1 VLESGRALVVAVN
14 KWDGLEAYTREQ
26 IKQFLESKL
35 KFLDFAR
42 FHYISAIRG
51 QGLDTMFR
59 SVDGAYAA
67 AMAKLPTPKLT
78 RALLDAIQKQAPP
91 RHGAFR
97 PKMRYAHQGGMNPP
111 LIVIHGNALD
121 HVSDSYRRYLEHT
134 FREIFKLQGT
144 PLKIQ
149 FNTSENPYA
158 YKAEHKVDTPGS
170 KRGPRSSRPNA
181 RPDARDVAKAAA
193 KEAAKPA
200 KSASAKA
207 NAVKDPKPRNKPGA
221 KPVAKP
227 GIKSR
232 SRSG

>member
-1 VLESGRALVVAVN
+1 
-14 KWDGLEAYTREQ
+14 
-26 IKQFLESKL
+26 
-35 KFLDFAR
+35 
-42 FHYISAIRG
+42 
-51 QGLDTMFR
+51 
-59 SVDGAYAA
+59 
-67 AMAKLPTPKLT
+67 MAKLPTPKLT
-78 RALLDAIQKQAPP
+78 RALLDAIQRQAPP

-121 HVSDSYRRYLEHT
+121 NVSDSYRRYLEHT
-134 FREIFKLQGT
+134 FREVFKLQGT

-193 KEAAKPA
+193 KAAVNPA
-200 KSASAKA
+200 GAAGAKASAKA
-207 NAVKDPKPRNKPGA
+207 STAANSKKGA
-221 KPVAKP
+221 KPGSKPGTKSGAKP
-227 GIKSR
+227 R
-232 SRSG
+232 SR